1 MSKRGALAADRLSA
15 KIDLAGQ
22 ALHFGKPMTS
32 LPTSLIRGAGALAE
46 GAVLRLFVKT
56 IALTIAIFLALGWL
70 GEMVVDDHLAE
81 PAERQEDGD
90 REGYRLDEQAQHRAF
105 GQRAGAADQRGRE
118 ARHRL
123 AEVKRLS
130 RQVNLGAEAIRR

>member
-70 GEMVVDDHLAE
+70 GEMVVDDALA
-81 PAERQEDGD
+81 ALGLATDRGASVLISALLIALAAWLTRDAGERDDAKQQPGSKHD
-90 REGYRLDEQAQHRAF
+90 Q
-105 GQRAGAADQRGRE
+105 QR
-118 ARHRL
+118 
-123 AEVKRLS
+123 
-130 RQVNLGAEAIRR
+130 